1 MDIHV
6 YVHIHAGW
14 KDISSEVVGSNESV
28 VLTRVEMNKE
38 QPSITMSETI
48 SRGYC
53 KFKVVPLTRSP
64 FLRFLQCGPLCCVL
78 L

>member
-28 VLTRVEMNKE
+28 VLTRVETNKE
-38 QPSITMSETI
+38 QPSITMSVVVRDDFSGKAFEKCLQVTI
-48 SRGYC
+48 SVSKRLSLAG
-53 KFKVVPLTRSP
+53 TI
-64 FLRFLQCGPLCCVL
+64 
-78 L
+78 